1 MNKLKTNHL
10 NATGPARGN
19 ELAHGHHRPA
29 RPKREGGGVG
39 LARGSAH
46 GHLAWPAWLRQGHAG
61 ACAGA
66 AARLGHEAGGHSR
79 PRQGEIAGACDARE
93 AGECGR
99 VARRGWRRGGRG
111 LPWRSSTAAPWSTVA
126 GLETALPELSSRR
139 KHEHDLKESEA
150 ELRARDYWP
159 RRISPAGAVARR
171 EAELG
176 ALGSGG
182 EERQRGRE

>member
-66 AARLGHEAGGHSR
+66 AARLGHEAGGHLR
-79 PRQGEIAGACDARE
+79 PRQGGLAGACDARE
-93 AGECGR
+93 DGECGR
-99 VARRGWRRGGRG
+99 VARRGWRRGGRR
-111 LPWRSSTAAPWSTVA
+111 LPWRPSTATPWPSVA
-126 GLETALPELSSRR
+126 RLRRLYLSS
-139 KHEHDLKESEA
+139 EG
-150 ELRARDYWP
+150 
-159 RRISPAGAVARR
+159 GANAST
-171 EAELG
+171 A
-176 ALGSGG
+176 
-182 EERQRGRE
+182 